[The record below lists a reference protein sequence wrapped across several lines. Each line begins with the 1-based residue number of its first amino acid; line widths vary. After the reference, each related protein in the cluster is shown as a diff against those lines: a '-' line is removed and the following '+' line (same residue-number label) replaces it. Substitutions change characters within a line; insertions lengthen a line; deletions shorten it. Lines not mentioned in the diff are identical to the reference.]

1 MNAAVIHQQ
10 SAPSVSLLRR
20 QLHRLL
26 IIKMNR
32 AGWQTHYTPAVTAM
46 KREFLRRY
54 CGVST
59 SKDLDAGMCLFAIE
73 QMQSL
78 AISPPR
84 NIHHKRPSVDQR
96 KRVVR
101 LGRYVLGSVYGQN
114 WFWKKLPEW
123 IGELYQHATDPETG
137 EDLSKRRVRQLENLT
152 SYEAWYIIQR
162 MEKIEAKLHH
172 EGRL

>member
-1 MNAAVIHQQ
+1 MNAIAKQQ
-10 SAPSVSLLRR
+10 SAAPPISLLRR

-32 AGWQTHYTPAVTAM
+32 AGWQTHFTPAVTAM
-46 KREFLRRY
+46 KRQFLLRY
-54 CGVST
+54 CGVYS
-59 SKDLDAGMCLFAIE
+59 SKDLDAGMCEFAIE
-73 QMQSL
+73 QL
-78 AISPPR
+78 RDVAISAPR

-101 LGRYVLGSVYGQN
+101 LGRYVLGAVYGQN

-123 IGELYQHATDPETG
+123 IGELYDGQTDPETG